1 MSGIRNAPPIQQ
13 MSQQGTVRDMNT
25 RQHGEGIVGRIE
37 AETVISGVVAGTIMA
52 ALEMLASLA
61 GGHHLLL
68 PFRYAA
74 SVVMS
79 SKAFDAGWISVL
91 LIGGIVHFSIATMY
105 AFAFGVFNTQ
115 VPWRS
120 RIWGA
125 REGLMGMTFATLIW
139 LLDFQLIARFFYPWM
154 LDHSQMMQWWL
165 HVVGFGF
172 PLGLIFA
179 TREKAPD
186 RVVRPAGGPS
196 VRG

>member
-1 MSGIRNAPPIQQ
+1 
-13 MSQQGTVRDMNT
+13 MNT
-25 RQHGEGIVGRIE
+25 RQHGEGFVGRIE
-37 AETVISGVVAGTIMA
+37 AETVISGIVAGAIMA
-52 ALEMLASLA
+52 GLEMVISLV
-61 GGHHLLL
+61 GGHHIFL

-79 SKAFDAGWISVL
+79 QHAFDAGWPVVIL
-91 LIGGIVHFSIATMY
+91 LGGIVHFSIATMY

-125 REGLMGMTFATLIW
+125 REGLLGMAFATFIW
-139 LLDFQLIARFFYPWM
+139 LLDFQVIARSFYPWM
-154 LDHSQMMQWWL
+154 LDHSQVMQWWL

-172 PLGLIFA
+172 PLGLLFA
-179 TREKAPD
+179 AREKTPSQ
-186 RVVRPAGGPS
+186 VVRPAGGPS

>member
-1 MSGIRNAPPIQQ
+1 
-13 MSQQGTVRDMNT
+13 MNT
-25 RQHGEGIVGRIE
+25 RQHGEGFVGRIE
-37 AETVISGVVAGTIMA
+37 AETVISGVVAGAIMA
-52 ALEMLASLA
+52 GLEIMASLA

-79 SKAFDAGWISVL
+79 RHAFEAGWLTVVL
-91 LIGGIVHFSIATMY
+91 LGGLVHFSIATMY

-125 REGLMGMTFATLIW
+125 REGLLGMTFATVIW

-154 LDHSQMMQWWL
+154 LDHSQMTQWWL

-172 PLGLIFA
+172 PLGLFFA
-179 TREKAPD
+179 TRERAPAD
-186 RVVRPAGGPS
+186 VVRPTGGPS

>member
-1 MSGIRNAPPIQQ
+1 
-13 MSQQGTVRDMNT
+13 MNT
-25 RQHGEGIVGRIE
+25 RQHGEGFVGRIE
-37 AETVISGVVAGTIMA
+37 AETVVSGIVAGAIMA
-52 ALEMLASLA
+52 GLEMVASLA

-74 SVVMS
+74 SVLMS
-79 SKAFDAGWISVL
+79 RDAFDAGWVSVIVL
-91 LIGGIVHFSIATMY
+91 GSLVHFSIATMY

-125 REGLMGMTFATLIW
+125 REGLLGMAFATVIW
-139 LLDFQLIARFFYPWM
+139 VLDFQLIARFFYPWM
-154 LDHSQMMQWWL
+154 LDHSQVMQWWV

-172 PLGLIFA
+172 PLGLLFA
-179 TREKAPD
+179 TREKTPE

-196 VRG
+196 LRN